1 MKILVAE
8 DDAVSRLI
16 LEKTLQGWGHSV
28 TSCDSGSAAWA
39 LHRAGDFRVVISD
52 WMMPEMDGSELC
64 RKIRML
70 KRSGYTYVILL
81 TAKSGKEN
89 FLEGME
95 AGADDYLTKP
105 FDADEL
111 NVRLKVAER
120 VLSLQA
126 DVQTLRGIL
135 PICAWCQKIRDDER
149 LWKTAEEYL
158 KSHTEVDFSHSI
170 CPECAEKHKAGL
182 VKKPLVERPE
192 KLSK

>member
-28 TSCDSGSAAWA
+28 TTCDNGQAAWA
-39 LHRAGDFRVVISD
+39 LYRSGEFRVVISD
-52 WMMPEMDGSELC
+52 WMMPEMDGPELC
-64 RKIRML
+64 QKIRSL
-70 KRSGYTYVILL
+70 KRSDYTYVILL
-81 TAKSGKEN
+81 TAKTGKEN

-111 NVRLKVAER
+111 KVRLSVAER
-120 VLSLQA
+120 ILSLQA

-135 PICAWCQKIRDDER
+135 PVCAWCHKFRDDER

-158 KSHTEVDFSHSI
+158 KSHTEIDFSHSI
-170 CPECAEKHKAGL
+170 CPECVEKQKAQLPG
-182 VKKPLVERPE
+182 KKA
-192 KLSK
+192 

>member
-28 TSCDSGSAAWA
+28 ATCDNGQAAWA
-39 LHRAGDFRVVISD
+39 LYRSGEFRVVISD
-52 WMMPEMDGSELC
+52 WMMPEMDGPELC
-64 RKIRML
+64 QKIRSL
-70 KRSGYTYVILL
+70 KRSDYTYVILL
-81 TAKSGKEN
+81 TAKTGKEN

-105 FDADEL
+105 FEADEL
-111 NVRLKVAER
+111 KVRLSVAER
-120 VLSLQA
+120 ILSLQA

-135 PICAWCQKIRDDER
+135 PVCAWCRKIRDDER

-158 KSHTEVDFSHSI
+158 KSHTEIDFSHSI
-170 CPECAEKHKAGL
+170 CPECAEKQKAQ
-182 VKKPLVERPE
+182 
-192 KLSK
+192 LSGKTR